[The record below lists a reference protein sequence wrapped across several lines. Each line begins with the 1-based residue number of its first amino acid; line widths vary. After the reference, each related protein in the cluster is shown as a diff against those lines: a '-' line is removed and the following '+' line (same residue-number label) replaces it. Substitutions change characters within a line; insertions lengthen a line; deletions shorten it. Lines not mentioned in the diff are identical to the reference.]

1 MRNTVFARSLLA
13 GGAAARAILLMA
25 GCVGYQVGTT
35 LPRHLRSVSVESFK
49 NESGE
54 PLLDAELK
62 RAVLQEIQRE
72 GQLRLLDRE
81 SAAIH
86 LSGTITGYSLEP
98 MRYDQN
104 RPKTVSEYRS
114 LVTVRIRAVEA
125 RTGKVIV
132 EQKVVGDATLSAAGD
147 LTTLRRMALPE
158 AARQAAHEIVNAVV
172 SAW

>member
-1 MRNTVFARSLLA
+1 MINTFFTRSFPAGIAALALACLA
-13 GGAAARAILLMA
+13 GCAN
-25 GCVGYQVGTT
+25 YQVGTT
-35 LPRHLRSVSVESFK
+35 LPRHLRSIAIESFK
-49 NESGE
+49 NECGE
-54 PLLDAELK
+54 PMLEAEIT

-81 SAAIH
+81 TAAIL
-86 LSGTITGYSLEP
+86 LSGTITSYSLDP

-104 RPKTVSEYRS
+104 RPRTVSEYRS
-114 LVTVRIRAVEA
+114 LVKVRIRAVEA

-132 EQKVVGDATLSAAGD
+132 EQTVVGDATLSAAGD
-147 LTTLRRMALPE
+147 LTTLRRMALPA